1 MLKHNQKIIKI
12 ILADD
17 DPDDRSFF
25 EEAIKQLDF
34 DSKVVTVENGKELL
48 DYLESEETDIPHIVF
63 LDLNMPIL
71 NGLET
76 LKRLKQQQKYNN
88 IAVAIY
94 STSSANKDIENTL
107 ANGANCYIVKP
118 NDFQNLKS
126 TLKYVLSLQWQYHT
140 SNGLDLSNFVI
151 SV

>member
-1 MLKHNQKIIKI
+1 MLKHNQKIIKVL
-12 ILADD
+12 LADD
-17 DPDDRSFF
+17 DPDDRNFF

-34 DSKVVTVENGKELL
+34 DSKVTTVENGRELL
-48 DYLESEETDIPHIVF
+48 EYLETSDLPHIIF

-76 LKRLKQQQKYNN
+76 LKKLKQIQKYNN

-94 STSSANKDIENTL
+94 STSSANKDIEDTL

-118 NDFQNLKS
+118 NDFQELKN

-140 SNGLDLSNFVI
+140 SNGLDMSNFLI

>member
-1 MLKHNQKIIKI
+1 MLKHNQKIIKVL
-12 ILADD
+12 LADD

-25 EEAIKQLDF
+25 EDAIKQLDF
-34 DSKVVTVENGKELL
+34 DSKVATVENGKELL
-48 DYLESEETDIPHIVF
+48 EYLEASDMPHIIF

-76 LKRLKQQQKYNN
+76 LKKLKQNQKYNN
-88 IAVAIY
+88 IAIAIY

-118 NDFQNLKS
+118 NDFQQLKS

-140 SNGLDLSNFVI
+140 SNGLDMSNFLI

>member
-1 MLKHNQKIIKI
+1 MLKHNQKVIKVL
-12 ILADD
+12 LADD
-17 DPDDRSFF
+17 DPDDRNFF

-34 DSKVVTVENGKELL
+34 ESKVTTVENGKELL
-48 DYLESEETDIPHIVF
+48 DYLENSDIPHIIF

-76 LKRLKQQQKYNN
+76 LKKLKQNQNYNN

-140 SNGLDLSNFVI
+140 SNGLDMSNFLI

>member
-1 MLKHNQKIIKI
+1 MLKHNQKIIKVL
-12 ILADD
+12 LADD
-17 DPDDRSFF
+17 DPDDRNFF

-34 DSKVVTVENGKELL
+34 DSKVATVENGKELL
-48 DYLESEETDIPHIVF
+48 EYLETSDLPHIIF

-76 LKRLKQQQKYNN
+76 LKKLKQNQKYNS

-140 SNGLDLSNFVI
+140 SNGLDMSNFLI

>member
-1 MLKHNQKIIKI
+1 MLKNNQKIIKVL
-12 ILADD
+12 LADD

-34 DSKVVTVENGKELL
+34 DSKVATVENGKELL
-48 DYLESEETDIPHIVF
+48 EYLETSDLPHIIF

-76 LKRLKQQQKYNN
+76 LKKLKQNQNYNN

-94 STSSANKDIENTL
+94 STSSANKDIEDTL

-140 SNGLDLSNFVI
+140 SNGLDMSNFLI

>member
-1 MLKHNQKIIKI
+1 MLKHNQKIIKVL
-12 ILADD
+12 LADD

-34 DSKVVTVENGKELL
+34 DSKVTTVENGKELL
-48 DYLESEETDIPHIVF
+48 DYLETSDLPHIIF

-76 LKRLKQQQKYNN
+76 LKKLKQNQSYNN

-118 NDFQNLKS
+118 NDFQHLKS

-140 SNGLDLSNFVI
+140 SNGLDMSNFLI

>member
-1 MLKHNQKIIKI
+1 MLKHNQKIIKVL
-12 ILADD
+12 LADD

-25 EEAIKQLDF
+25 EDAIKQLDF
-34 DSKVVTVENGKELL
+34 DSKVATVENGKELL
-48 DYLESEETDIPHIVF
+48 EYLEVSDMPHIIF

-76 LKRLKQQQKYNN
+76 LKKLKQNQKYNN
-88 IAVAIY
+88 IAIAIY

-118 NDFQNLKS
+118 NDFQQLKS

-140 SNGLDLSNFVI
+140 SNGLDMSNFLI